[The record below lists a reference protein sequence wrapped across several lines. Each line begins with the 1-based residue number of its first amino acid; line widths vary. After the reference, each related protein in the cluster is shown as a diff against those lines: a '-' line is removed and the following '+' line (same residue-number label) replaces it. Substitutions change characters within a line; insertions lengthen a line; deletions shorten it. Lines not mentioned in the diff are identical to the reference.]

1 MRSKPHRLV
10 SFVACCAFCLV
21 ALAVFALPASAPAQ
35 DAQEPSGPK
44 PEVGVTTVVPKKTK
58 PAPATAPPPETKHER
73 INPDE
78 VYTLSTTTNLVNV
91 DVLVTTN
98 DGQPIPDLKKEYFKV
113 LDDGVPQTVTN
124 FGISKAPMTVA
135 MVIEYRKLYWS
146 YLYLAL
152 RDSYEFLNYM
162 QPQDWVAALYF
173 DMNTHILTDFTHDRN
188 EVGQALRQLNY
199 PEFSENNMYDAVAF
213 TLDRMKNIQGRKAI
227 LLIATG
233 CDSFSKLNYDQILKI
248 VKSSDTIIYPVSIYE
263 MLTVRYGDNVP
274 CTPGMQGFGA
284 SLNPL
289 QARNTFQTMAKY
301 SGGQAY
307 FPRFETEIPQI
318 YQQIAGQLRTQY
330 SLGFVPTNPTHDGK
344 FHKLEV
350 ELVNRQGQ
358 PLKIQNQKGKKVK
371 YRVVSRD
378 GYYAPK
384 S

>member
-135 MVIEYRKLYWS
+135 MVIE
-146 YLYLAL
+146 
-152 RDSYEFLNYM
+152 
-162 QPQDWVAALYF
+162 
-173 DMNTHILTDFTHDRN
+173 
-188 EVGQALRQLNY
+188 
-199 PEFSENNMYDAVAF
+199 
-213 TLDRMKNIQGRKAI
+213 
-227 LLIATG
+227 
-233 CDSFSKLNYDQILKI
+233 
-248 VKSSDTIIYPVSIYE
+248 
-263 MLTVRYGDNVP
+263 
-274 CTPGMQGFGA
+274 
-284 SLNPL
+284 
-289 QARNTFQTMAKY
+289 
-301 SGGQAY
+301 
-307 FPRFETEIPQI
+307 
-318 YQQIAGQLRTQY
+318 
-330 SLGFVPTNPTHDGK
+330 
-344 FHKLEV
+344 
-350 ELVNRQGQ
+350 
-358 PLKIQNQKGKKVK
+358 
-371 YRVVSRD
+371 
-378 GYYAPK
+378 
-384 S
+384 